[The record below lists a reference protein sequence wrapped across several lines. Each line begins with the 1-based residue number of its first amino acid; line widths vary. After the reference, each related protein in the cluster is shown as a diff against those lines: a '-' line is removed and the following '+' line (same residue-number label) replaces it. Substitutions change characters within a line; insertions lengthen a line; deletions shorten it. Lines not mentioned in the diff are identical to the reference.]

1 MAAPAAAPWEP
12 SQARGEAVVKQER
25 QVAKR
30 IEELERK
37 LGEAQKKLSK
47 VEADDK
53 GKAQPPP
60 TLEKGED
67 AGSGTLSK
75 SGADRIKDPV
85 DPEVRDEMCEPAG
98 GREETPPSLGT
109 TVVMAERQE

>member
-1 MAAPAAAPWEP
+1 MKKPKGLADTKEEVRELGEDP
-12 SQARGEAVVKQER
+12 SQER

-47 VEADDK
+47 VEVDDK

-60 TLEKGED
+60 TLAKG
-67 AGSGTLSK
+67 
-75 SGADRIKDPV
+75 
-85 DPEVRDEMCEPAG
+85 
-98 GREETPPSLGT
+98 
-109 TVVMAERQE
+109 

>member
-1 MAAPAAAPWEP
+1 MAAPGAAPWEP

-30 IEELERK
+30 IEELDRE

-53 GKAQPPP
+53 AKAQHPPP
-60 TLEKGED
+60 LEKSETAD
-67 AGSGTLSK
+67 SGTPSK
-75 SGADRIKDPV
+75 SGADRLKDP
-85 DPEVRDEMCEPAG
+85 EFRD
-98 GREETPPSLGT
+98 
-109 TVVMAERQE
+109 